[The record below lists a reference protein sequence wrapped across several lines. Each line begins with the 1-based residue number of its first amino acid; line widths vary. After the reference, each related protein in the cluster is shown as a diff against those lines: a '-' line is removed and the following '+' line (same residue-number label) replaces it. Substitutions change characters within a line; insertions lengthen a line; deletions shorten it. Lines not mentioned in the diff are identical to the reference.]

1 MSLETTGKLIAE
13 TMIFDSPVTD
23 LQYSPENRYLAVFYK
38 CCRIV
43 IFSVEKG
50 YQPVKNIDYEFPNE
64 NYFSLAFS
72 PDDKLLAN
80 ISSNA
85 NNITV
90 WETKNFSLKYHLD
103 LTGDIIQKVQF
114 APNGRDIVALT
125 SSSKLKFYRISSS
138 FASEL
143 QFSKDIYGVT
153 DLECTDFAIS
163 PNCKYIAV
171 SGREGVVKIFDYF
184 MRGAAVPSCQAFL
197 GHFKHPR
204 KLYWSTD
211 MRFIFSVGDG
221 NGIFRWSFFGDR
233 EAPAD
238 MSKHYEEIEAPAPLL
253 KVESGEPTF
262 NHDTLLR
269 QANSQVDD

>member
-1 MSLETTGKLIAE
+1 
-13 TMIFDSPVTD
+13 
-23 LQYSPENRYLAVFYK
+23 
-38 CCRIV
+38 
-43 IFSVEKG
+43 
-50 YQPVKNIDYEFPNE
+50 
-64 NYFSLAFS
+64 
-72 PDDKLLAN
+72 
-80 ISSNA
+80 
-85 NNITV
+85 
-90 WETKNFSLKYHLD
+90 
-103 LTGDIIQKVQF
+103 
-114 APNGRDIVALT
+114 LT

-143 QFSKDIYGVT
+143 QFNKDIYGVT

-197 GHFKHPR
+197 GHFKYPK

-233 EAPAD
+233 ESPAD

-253 KVESGEPTF
+253 KVEPGEPTF
-262 NHDTLLR
+262 NHETLMR
-269 QANSQVDD
+269 QANSQVDDQLARYAA